1 MGTILVVDDEREVC
15 NLLQEFLS
23 QKGHEVHVA
32 TDGLDALDKVKK
44 VRPHLVLLDMRM
56 PGMDGIDVLKEI
68 KKRDPSVAVIMVTA
82 VTEEKEA
89 KSTFQFGAFDYIT
102 KPVNLEYLENV
113 VIVKLL
119 DALG

>member
-1 MGTILVVDDEREVC
+1 
-15 NLLQEFLS
+15 
-23 QKGHEVHVA
+23 
-32 TDGLDALDKVKK
+32 
-44 VRPHLVLLDMRM
+44 
-56 PGMDGIDVLKEI
+56 MDGIDVLKEI